1 MCVRAKVHGATSA
14 KENHTQYCTC
24 RVALQLGIGRFWSKK
39 RLSTWPRPRP
49 DISSLYVNSGWLP
62 WKCHGAV
69 THGERVNGH
78 AWEKIDLLCLSK
90 LFIENALEVK
100 RCMIEPTAYVRRE
113 LLRDA
118 AKTPSNGIK
127 PSLLICHSKVLLR
140 FFFFFFC
147 ITSSC
152 PVSKIGACPRCL
164 MFSLVQPSVLPVG
177 SECAKPHNSLRNEY
191 S

>member
-140 FFFFFFC
+140 FFFFFFLHHL
-147 ITSSC
+147 IV
-152 PVSKIGACPRCL
+152 PHLENRCL
-164 MFSLVQPSVLPVG
+164 PSLFNVQPGAAERASCRIRVRK
-177 SECAKPHNSLRNEY
+177 ATQ
-191 S
+191 